1 MEEREVVGRARM
13 GGKLARK
20 VRRTARVR
28 SHQLAEAV
36 LVVVFFNIV
45 ADSSNL
51 VWSWG
56 MSGRR
61 RVRVEEKSK
70 VDAGVRLGV
79 DEEKICVVTS
89 TGRLISLLCSQLG
102 CLNTLYD
109 RLCLVSRSP
118 QARRVC
124 TTGAEYPYASTLQ
137 SLHTAWTWNL
147 SKQDQL
153 PHRHPCTTEHSRQA
167 TRRYPTYTREAHNTK
182 QQFPHILLLAH
193 FATSEM
199 VATTYPE
206 PTFRTTKCIA
216 AGSPPPRE
224 YAGQRVA

>member
-1 MEEREVVGRARM
+1 M
-13 GGKLARK
+13 
-20 VRRTARVR
+20 VR

-61 RVRVEEKSK
+61 RVRVNEENRY
-70 VDAGVRLGV
+70 VATR
-79 DEEKICVVTS
+79 

-153 PHRHPCTTEHSRQA
+153 PHRHLCTTEHSRQA
-167 TRRYPTYTREAHNTK
+167 TRRHPTYTRETHNTK
-182 QQFPHILLLAH
+182 QRFPHILLLAR

-216 AGSPPPRE
+216 ASSPPPQE